1 MWKICK
7 GYSAYDLGELKEIDA
22 SQLPLDPVEVAGSAR
37 LPRLLYHAQRLSIL
51 FAETALQLIMCP
63 STFMKMVEPRITNYD
78 PGKARMVAEK
88 WTDHFKTLLDEND
101 ESPPA
106 ERRTLCARVN
116 ISRVLFVSTYF
127 AIPKDPTVCRAI
139 VNGRRFSEICN
150 PPPRVNL
157 PDLAWVLKLLVG
169 VFANACPFMS
179 IGDIRHWFHQLSI
192 HHEIARWFAL
202 RLSKDEFVVW
212 KRLAMGWSWS
222 PYIAQCIAFLIIL
235 IVLKELD
242 EDISEYVN
250 LVIPPPVIILRNKN
264 GATIAVI
271 ALWYDNIG
279 LFTTASALNDKFFNG
294 LYRFCS
300 QDSLGC
306 GVVLKIWQLFGH
318 RNLSTSNDKEKYP
331 FPGYVGVE
339 FAWQRNLESVQ
350 QLSWRVE
357 QKRLE
362 RWKLASTWIQ
372 RRTTTTNFSQCTDS
386 MYLL

>member
-63 STFMKMVEPRITNYD
+63 STFMKMVEPHRITNYD

-157 PDLAWVLKLLVG
+157 PDLAWVLKLLVD

-318 RNLSTSNDKEKYP
+318 RNLSISNDKEKYP

-339 FAWQRNLESVQ
+339 FAWQRNLESIQ
-350 QLSWRVE
+350 QLSRRVE

-362 RWKLASTWIQ
+362 RWKLASTWI
-372 RRTTTTNFSQCTDS
+372 
-386 MYLL
+386 